1 MTRAH
6 GLEEQL
12 QVAAAASALRKSVF
26 WRAGFQR
33 LRFYVKPLPPSSVVT
48 SLMPL
53 DLTRHLNLRSEV
65 CSCSL

>member
-1 MTRAH
+1 M
-6 GLEEQL
+6 
-12 QVAAAASALRKSVF
+12 AAAASALRKCVF
-26 WRAGFQR
+26 WREGFQR
-33 LRFYVKPLPPSSVVT
+33 LQFYVKPLSPSSSVVT